1 MAEAMEAQEEAGAP
15 PTAEAME
22 AQEEA
27 GAPPTAE
34 AMEAQEE
41 EGAEEEDSVAPVG
54 AKKCR

>member
-1 MAEAMEAQEEAGAP
+1 M
-15 PTAEAME
+15 AEAME